1 MIFEEQEKNN
11 EAKKTIEN
19 ARKKKYKTNRRK
31 ETGIS

>member
-11 EAKKTIEN
+11 EAKTKETG
-19 ARKKKYKTNRRK
+19 RSKKYKITERK